1 MAFYEAY
8 QHSEQIV
15 VAKVSIISSVWD
27 ALSGMNP
34 QKFSK
39 IYTNLPKRQKEVLLR
54 LLKGETD
61 KEIGEKLEIQETT
74 VRKHIERTAQAFGI
88 QNRDSDGRT
97 SKRLELMRLFS
108 KYNPELLSQVANA
121 TDSEL
126 LEIKSA
132 MEPNQTFDY
141 IYPDSPL
148 DVNSPL
154 YIERPPRE
162 SLCYERILKTSAL
175 IRIKAPKQF
184 GKTSLMDRILH
195 HTSQKGYKNVR
206 LNLTRLDEQFLT
218 SLDQFLKWLC
228 NRIAA
233 ELKLESQV
241 DSSWDA
247 KNMGGMVS
255 CTNYFQE
262 HLLSLDTPLVLAF
275 DGVDKLFQ
283 YSEIAQNFFPLLR
296 TWHEESNNIEIW
308 GQLRLVLTHSTSAYI
323 PLSINVSPFNVGLP
337 IELQELN
344 REQVWELVQ
353 RYQIPKWSINHAEQ
367 LMAMVGG
374 HPFLIQL
381 ALYHIQRGDFTLEEI
396 LKTAIA
402 ETGIYISH
410 LQEYSHYLRADTKL
424 SELFKKVL
432 ARGKM
437 QVNDDQLIA
446 AYKLN
451 SKGLVKMQ
459 GNDIE
464 ISCDL
469 YRQYFQKTLNKIED
483 N

>member
-1 MAFYEAY
+1 MTILTIIGTFAG
-8 QHSEQIV
+8 
-15 VAKVSIISSVWD
+15 VASAIATILQLGKTNSGKDIEKHKNKETPVKPIEEPTEKPPALPDIS
-27 ALSGMNP
+27 
-34 QKFSK
+34 F
-39 IYTNLPKRQKEVLLR
+39 
-54 LLKGETD
+54 
-61 KEIGEKLEIQETT
+61 
-74 VRKHIERTAQAFGI
+74 
-88 QNRDSDGRT
+88 
-97 SKRLELMRLFS
+97 
-108 KYNPELLSQVANA
+108 
-121 TDSEL
+121 
-126 LEIKSA
+126 
-132 MEPNQTFDY
+132 
-141 IYPDSPL
+141 IYPDHPL
-148 DVNSPL
+148 DINSPL

-195 HTSQKGYKNVR
+195 HASQKGYKTVR
-206 LNLTRLDEQFLT
+206 LNLTRLDDQFLT

-233 ELKLESQV
+233 KLKVASKV
-241 DSSWDA
+241 DGFWDD
-247 KNMGGMVS
+247 KNTGSMIN

-262 HLLSLDTPLVLAF
+262 HLLSLETPLVLAF

-283 YSEIAQNFFPLLR
+283 YSEISQNFFPLLR

-308 GQLRLVLTHSTSAYI
+308 GQLRLILTHSTSAYI

-344 REQVWELVQ
+344 REQAWQLVQ
-353 RYQIPKWSINHAEQ
+353 RYQITKLSINHLDQ

-381 ALYHIQRGDFTLEEI
+381 ALYYIKRQDFSLAEI
-396 LKTAIA
+396 LQTAVSK
-402 ETGIYISH
+402 EGIYINH
-410 LQEYSHYLRADTKL
+410 LDEYLHYVQSDATLNDL
-424 SELFKKVL
+424 LKKVVF
-432 ARGKM
+432 AKEKI
-437 QVNDDQLIA
+437 QVDNQQLIP

-451 SKGLVKMQ
+451 SKGLVKMS
-459 GNDIE
+459 GSDIE

-469 YRQYFQKTLNKIED
+469 YRQYFQKTLNRVGSSQ